1 MIARLTPA
9 FFGYQ
14 QHRHLAPFRLRI
26 LIHGRN
32 FFHVF
37 FHSLQQH
44 RSQFH
49 VGHFPPPEA
58 YCYLATVTYFDE
70 LGQLS
75 QFDPI
80 ILSLGTWAELD
91 FLNLNLALFFA
102 LVVQLFL
109 LLKPELTII
118 HQPANRWFRI
128 GYQFDQVQFSC
139 FGELLRFLQC
149 YDAFL
154 LTIFGD
160 EPDFRCRNIIVQTAL
175 FIICDWIVSRLSL
188 SKN

>member
-1 MIARLTPA
+1 VA

-14 QHRHLAPFRLRI
+14 QHRHLAPFRLWV

-37 FHSLQQH
+37 FHSLQQY

-49 VGHFPPPEA
+49 VGHFPPPEP
-58 YCYLATVTYFDE
+58 YCYLATVTYLDE

-75 QFDPI
+75 QLDLVVPFF
-80 ILSLGTWAELD
+80 GTRPELD

-109 LLKPELTII
+109 LLKPELTVI
-118 HQPANRWFRI
+118 HQPANRRFRI
-128 GYQFDQVQFSC
+128 GYQFNQVQFSF

-149 YDAFL
+149 YYTFL
-154 LTIFGD
+154 LAILGD

-175 FIICDWIVSRLSL
+175 FVICDWIVSRLSL